1 MLTYT
6 CLNYYQKRLV
16 ELHSPSVLVPSLDL
30 SVGQVQLGR
39 QLHAVLHT
47 QVLLPL
53 EALLQRLQLVVG
65 EGRACLP
72 LLLARRRTGTRLLLA
87 LLRR

>member
-1 MLTYT
+1 MISTYSVDN
-6 CLNYYQKRLV
+6 NYYLFRFRNVVGKYVVYRGTA
-16 ELHSPSVLVPSLDL
+16 HSPSVLVPGLDL
-30 SVGQVQLGR
+30 RVGQVELGR

-65 EGRACLP
+65 EGRAGFA
-72 LLLARRRTGTRLLLA
+72 LLLVT
-87 LLRR
+87 